1 MKVLGVVQF
10 KQKRFKL
17 LGIAAPWLKALGNL
31 PAAFMGI
38 IYGKPGNGK
47 TEYCM
52 QLAAYL
58 TNFGKVA
65 WLSYEQG
72 HGFDLQLAVNRNID
86 ERHTGKF
93 LVIDPEEDI
102 PPGVSLFED
111 LDNFLSKRNSPDF
124 VFIDSLD
131 YTRFTWAE
139 YLALKKKHGKKKGI
153 IFISHAKGKG
163 PKTNIGEQIE
173 HDGAFGIFVS
183 KFIAYIHKNRYGGTD
198 DYIIYEE
205 RARQLNPL
213 YFEQKAMSNA
223 PKEKAPAGRK
233 KKKVDPEQ
241 LEPEKKEVIE

>member
-10 KQKRFKL
+10 KQKRYKL
-17 LGIAAPWLKALGNL
+17 LGIEAPWVQTLGNL
-31 PAAFMGI
+31 PACFMGI

-47 TEYCM
+47 TEFCM
-52 QLAAYL
+52 QLGAYL

-72 HGFDLQLAVNRNID
+72 HGFDLQLAFNRNID

-102 PPGVSLFED
+102 PPGMSLYED

-124 VFIDSLD
+124 VFVDSLD
-131 YTRFTWAE
+131 YTGFSWAE
-139 YLALKKKHGKKKGI
+139 YKALKKKHGKKKAI

-163 PKTNIGEQIE
+163 PKTNIGEQVE

-183 KFIAYIHKNRYGGTD
+183 KFIAFVNKNRFGGTD
-198 DYIIYEE
+198 DFIVYEK

-213 YFEQKAMSNA
+213 YFEHKAMSSTS
-223 PKEKAPAGRK
+223 KEKAIPGRK
-233 KKKVDPEQ
+233 RKKIDPES
-241 LEPEKKEVIE
+241 LESEQ